1 MRLLF
6 DHNLSP
12 RLPNVLAVEYPKSAH
27 VREFGMASAPDISV
41 WEYAAAEGY
50 AIVSKD
56 SDFEQKA
63 FLYGH
68 PPKVIWLRVGNC
80 PTTVIAAFLRNHLA
94 DVLAFEAD
102 PAAAVL
108 ALA

>member
-12 RLPNVLAVEYPKSAH
+12 RLPTMLAVEFPDSAH
-27 VREFGMASAPDISV
+27 VRWFAMASAPDASV
-41 WEYAAAEGY
+41 WTFAAANGD

-63 FLYGH
+63 LLYGH
-68 PPKVIWLRVGNC
+68 PPKVVWLRVGNGA
-80 PTTVIAAFLRNHLA
+80 TTAIAALLRNRRA

>member
-1 MRLLF
+1 M
-6 DHNLSP
+6 
-12 RLPNVLAVEYPKSAH
+12 LAVEYPDSAH
-27 VREFGMASAPDISV
+27 VRWFEMASAPDASV
-41 WEYAAAEGY
+41 WMFAAANGY
-50 AIVSKD
+50 VIVSKD

-63 FLYGH
+63 LLYGH
-68 PPKVIWLRVGNC
+68 PPKVVWLRVGNG
-80 PTTVIAAFLRNHLA
+80 TTTAIATLLRNRRA